1 MKVVLRRTVTM
12 LLLLLMSSFAVFAA
26 IRLSGGD
33 VTAARLPAS
42 ASAADRAL
50 FRQQVGLDKPIINQY
65 FTYLGKLAT
74 GDLGNSLTNNAK
86 LSTLATEK
94 IRNSLILGGS
104 SMVVIFALGIPLGML
119 AAMRRNSWLDT
130 GITSVSVA
138 GMAIPNFWLSLISI
152 YIFSTLLGWLPSA
165 GQGGIRYLILPTLVL
180 SAEGIALTVRMTRSA
195 MLENL
200 GQDFVRTL
208 RAAGVSERRIH
219 FKHVLRSSLM
229 PLISLAGLRVGQ
241 IAGYALVVETIFG
254 WAGVGQALVNAVLR
268 RDYPVVQLFSLLLVA
283 LVTFGNL
290 MATLGYTIANPRLRK
305 YKL

>member
-1 MKVVLRRTVTM
+1 MKVVLQRTLTM
-12 LLLLLMSSFAVFAA
+12 LLLLLVSSFAVFAA

-94 IRNSLILGGS
+94 IKNSLILGVS
-104 SMVVIFALGIPLGML
+104 SMMVIFALGIPLGML

-138 GMAIPNFWLSLISI
+138 GMAIPNFWLALISI

-290 MATLGYTIANPRLRK
+290 MATVGYTIANPRLRK
-305 YKL
+305 YK